1 MAPIYRSVA
10 CILSIM
16 VLPVTGCTN
25 QPAAKP
31 SNSAALQDTP
41 PQDRSPRVINLAN
54 APKSGA
60 YFDVDSCADRLHSI
74 EGEIISYYAVHRELP
89 ERLSDLNRYADAGDT
104 TDYTCPVS
112 HQSYVYVPGGLALAN
127 DVSNGRLILYD
138 ATPAHDSARGP
149 MRWGILFS
157 EAKGRAPVVTHIIPI
172 PENTMPG
179 FVPVSPRL
187 PPAAPPA
194 ANTPANSR

>member
-1 MAPIYRSVA
+1 MSPTYRSIAHLV
-10 CILSIM
+10 C
-16 VLPVTGCTN
+16 VLVLGVCGCTN
-25 QPAAKP
+25 QPAANPP
-31 SNSAALQDTP
+31 STKQSNAVSPKDP
-41 PQDRSPRVINLAN
+41 PRVVDWTKL
-54 APKSGA
+54 PKSGA

-74 EGEIISYYAVHRELP
+74 EGQIISYYAVHRELP
-89 ERLSDLNRYADAGDT
+89 ERLSDLTRYADPGDT

-112 HQSYVYVPGGLALAN
+112 HQSYVYVPNGLALAN

-157 EAKGRAPVVTHIIPI
+157 EAKGRAPVTTHIIPI

-179 FVPVSPRL
+179 FVPVAPRL
-187 PPAAPPA
+187 GPTVPAPINPPA
-194 ANTPANSR
+194 NGQQ